1 MVLLPRDRV
10 RAPARGGGD
19 DPVLRLVEADTTALV
34 VRLRELVD
42 DAGIA
47 DPEGTVARLLVV
59 YNGALASLL
68 RGAPADP
75 LTQAR
80 AIADALLPAVA

>member
-1 MVLLPRDRV
+1 M
-10 RAPARGGGD
+10 
-19 DPVLRLVEADTTALV
+19 

-75 LTQAR
+75 LTEAR
-80 AIADALLPAVA
+80 AIADAILPAVA

>member
-1 MVLLPRDRV
+1 M
-10 RAPARGGGD
+10 
-19 DPVLRLVEADTTALV
+19 

-75 LTQAR
+75 LTEAR
-80 AIADALLPAVA
+80 AIADLVLPAA